1 MLTQMALFYRPNI
14 TVYAELEARFTNCS
28 VLWTEYSQG
37 RMVRM
42 GRRQVGRTPGGRC
55 AHNLTGHAQYV
66 LKGLSRILA
75 SSILT
80 G

>member
-1 MLTQMALFYRPNI
+1 
-14 TVYAELEARFTNCS
+14 
-28 VLWTEYSQG
+28 
-37 RMVRM
+37 M

-66 LKGLSRILA
+66 LKGLSKILA

-80 G
+80 VYRGIGVYNMQYTYI